1 MTSKSN
7 IHLKGDIK
15 LVHTLFE
22 NQVIHHPDL
31 VAVID
36 GNESVTY
43 SELNKRANRISRLL
57 VQSNNVGQL
66 VVGICLPRSTDLI
79 ASILAVL
86 KSGGAY
92 VPLDPQY
99 PVDRLKIMVQQLPRM
114 DYLITNLDFGSFIT
128 VSKAKK
134 ILLNC
139 EESTLEE
146 LDKSNLNL
154 PVHPT
159 DLCYIVFTSGS
170 TGVPKATAVTHEGWS
185 NLILWFVESMRL
197 NKSDKNFLVSPFG
210 FDITQRSIAST
221 LITGA
226 SLILYPNGPFDPLL
240 CNDIIA
246 DDKITLI
253 HCAPSVLYSVI
264 DISRDS
270 DFESLKGLRYAFI
283 GGEALSGPRI
293 SPWVTSKNFESKIV
307 NVYGVAECSDV
318 SSYYIVNK
326 ADDPYLGMNI
336 PIGKAISNTTVTLFN
351 DNSIIPF
358 VSKESEVGEILIGG
372 IGVGSGYVNSSVLTR
387 EKFVMIPSISRNRKV
402 YRTGDLGKYLKDGN
416 LQYLGRKDSQVKI
429 RGMRVELGDVE
440 ASIRRIGIAKDVAVT
455 LVNSDGNILFVAFLL
470 VDKSDTSTF
479 RIDAKEDRKSAVEL
493 RKKISNVLPSH
504 MVPDK
509 IVLVDSFPLNP
520 NGKLDR
526 KRLFKNLNKA

>member
-1 MTSKSN
+1 
-7 IHLKGDIK
+7 
-15 LVHTLFE
+15 
-22 NQVIHHPDL
+22 
-31 VAVID
+31 
-36 GNESVTY
+36 
-43 SELNKRANRISRLL
+43 
-57 VQSNNVGQL
+57 
-66 VVGICLPRSTDLI
+66 
-79 ASILAVL
+79 
-86 KSGGAY
+86 
-92 VPLDPQY
+92 
-99 PVDRLKIMVQQLPRM
+99 
-114 DYLITNLDFGSFIT
+114 
-128 VSKAKK
+128 
-134 ILLNC
+134 
-139 EESTLEE
+139 
-146 LDKSNLNL
+146 
-154 PVHPT
+154 
-159 DLCYIVFTSGS
+159 
-170 TGVPKATAVTHEGWS
+170 
-185 NLILWFVESMRL
+185 
-197 NKSDKNFLVSPFG
+197 
-210 FDITQRSIAST
+210 
-221 LITGA
+221 
-226 SLILYPNGPFDPLL
+226 
-240 CNDIIA
+240 
-246 DDKITLI
+246 
-253 HCAPSVLYSVI
+253 
-264 DISRDS
+264 
-270 DFESLKGLRYAFI
+270 
-283 GGEALSGPRI
+283 
-293 SPWVTSKNFESKIV
+293 
-307 NVYGVAECSDV
+307 
-318 SSYYIVNK
+318 
-326 ADDPYLGMNI
+326 MNI